1 MLTIERVKESDFHKI
16 REISIEDEQLQFAGT
31 SEEFIEDASDT
42 AHLHIIKQEGDVVG
56 FFKLD
61 IAYAEQYPFCPAD
74 GMGLRFFVI
83 DKAKQG
89 RGLGTSAVK
98 ALFPFL
104 KSNYPH
110 FHSIYLTVNSKNP
123 AARACYLKG
132 GFEEHGETYMGGP
145 AGPQHIM
152 FKQL

>member
-1 MLTIERVKESDFHKI
+1 MLKIERVTASDINGI
-16 REISIEDEQLQFAGT
+16 REVSLEEDQLQFAGT
-31 SEEFIEDASDT
+31 SEEFLEDASDT
-42 AHLHIIKQEGDVVG
+42 AHLHIIKQEDEVVG

-61 IAYAEQYPFCPAD
+61 IAYAEQYSFCPAD

-83 DKAKQG
+83 DKAQQG
-89 RGLGTSAVK
+89 KGLGTNAVK

-104 KSNYPH
+104 KLNYPH

-123 AARACYLKG
+123 VARACYLRA
-132 GFEEHGETYMGGP
+132 GFEDNGDTYMGGP